1 MAIFNMLILRSFI
14 RRVMRLHVVLIIAWL
29 AFLLVPVTMIA
40 GHSGSHGLSWTRDY
54 ISTYAAHALHANWI
68 TASMLLC
75 ALVLV
80 CIGVSIAGHH
90 ELGRYHLGQV
100 ISMIIGAAVS
110 GLLLLVS
117 FKETAPSG
125 TVLQNLDF
133 DAIRQQT
140 FHEAGFLLFFYS
152 SITGVLT
159 VGIAV
164 MLTGT
169 NQVRRAIGGVIATTG
184 LAAMAATSYSWPRY
198 FGIIG
203 ESGGI
208 RQRAAFLCLWIG
220 LLLLL
225 ALITKG
231 SEKEEGGNKQ
241 Y

>member
-1 MAIFNMLILRSFI
+1 MLILRSLI
-14 RRVMRLHVVLIIAWL
+14 RRVMRLHVILIIAWL
-29 AFLLVPVTMIA
+29 ALLLALVTMIV
-40 GHSGSHGLSWTRDY
+40 GHSGSHELSWTRDY

-68 TASMLLC
+68 TASILLS
-75 ALVLV
+75 ALALV
-80 CIGVSIAGHH
+80 CIGVSIARHH
-90 ELGRYHLGQV
+90 ELGKNHLSQV
-100 ISMIIGAAVS
+100 VSMIIGAAVS

-117 FKETAPSG
+117 FKETAPRG
-125 TVLQNLDF
+125 IVLQNLDF
-133 DAIRQQT
+133 DALRQQT
-140 FHEAGFLLFFYS
+140 IHESGLRLFFYS
-152 SITGVLT
+152 SITGALT

-169 NQVRRAIGGVIATTG
+169 SRVRRAIGGVIATTG

-208 RQRAAFLCLWIG
+208 RQRAAFLSLWIG
-220 LLLLL
+220 ALLLL

-231 SEKEEGGNKQ
+231 SEKEEGVNKQ